1 MELNKIYN
9 NLTNVQ
15 IEEQMRLWD
24 ERGKGYYGEYIV
36 FTTLYK
42 NIYGNCKFLMNL
54 NVPTKNNKTTEVDL
68 VLLHETGI
76 YVFEIKHYKGTI
88 YGNSSDK
95 TWTQYFR
102 TTSNSRFNSPV
113 LQNNYHIEAI
123 KNIFPEVPI
132 HSVIVFTNPE
142 CVVKVN
148 NNDSS
153 ILITNINDLVYK
165 LRSYFTSDK
174 YLYTADEVDSMF
186 NKLAKYS
193 NIQEPV
199 IYNGKE
205 EPFSYWIS
213 CIVDD
218 YNNQLNIINNK
229 IEIVKEDYKKRTI
242 ACIGISC
249 FVIFISLFMA
259 FAFKFNYDS
268 KLKEAENN
276 YNKKIALFEQ
286 KFKHIDQ
293 IDNLYINNLN
303 QYFFASNVSIN
314 PLGNDSSTFTAKI
327 NKASN
332 NNTYGMV
339 LTENSKYIV
348 MKNDG
353 NVFEYDVF
361 GKHLTYNRY
370 YNMIGQGIRNEG
382 KLAEIQFLGVL
393 PNDINYIKL
402 TGIQLIKLDTM
413 KTVIKEDLELE
424 LYKK

>member
-1 MELNKIYN
+1 MEFNKIYK

-54 NVPTKNNKTTEVDL
+54 NVPTNNNKTTEVDL

-88 YGNSSDK
+88 YGNSNDK

-113 LQNNYHIEAI
+113 LQNNYHIEAL
-123 KNIFPEVPI
+123 KKIFPEVPI

-153 ILITNINDLVYK
+153 ILITNLNDLVYK
-165 LRSYFTSDK
+165 LRSNFTTDK
-174 YLYTADEVDSMF
+174 YLYTLEEIDSMF
-186 NKLAKYS
+186 NKLTKYS
-193 NIQEPV
+193 NIQDSV

-218 YNNQLNIINNK
+218 YNNQLNNINNE
-229 IEIVKEDYKKRTI
+229 IEIIKDDYKKRTI
-242 ACIGISC
+242 TCIGIAC
-249 FVIFISLFMA
+249 MVIFISLFIT
-259 FAFKFNYDS
+259 FSFKLNFDS
-268 KLKEAENN
+268 KLKIAEKN
-276 YNKKIALFEQ
+276 YNEKIALFEQ

-303 QYFFASNVSIN
+303 QYFFTSDVSIN
-314 PLGNDSSTFTAKI
+314 PLGNESSTFTAKI

-339 LTENSKYIV
+339 ITENSKYIV
-348 MKNDG
+348 MKNNG
-353 NVFEYDVF
+353 YIFEYDVF
-361 GKHLTYNRY
+361 GKHLVYNRY
-370 YNMIGQGIRNEG
+370 YNIIGQGIRNER
-382 KLAEIQFLGVL
+382 KLAEIQFLGVS
-393 PNDINYIKL
+393 PNEINYVKL

-413 KTVIKEDLELE
+413 KTVIKENLELE
-424 LYKK
+424 LYRK